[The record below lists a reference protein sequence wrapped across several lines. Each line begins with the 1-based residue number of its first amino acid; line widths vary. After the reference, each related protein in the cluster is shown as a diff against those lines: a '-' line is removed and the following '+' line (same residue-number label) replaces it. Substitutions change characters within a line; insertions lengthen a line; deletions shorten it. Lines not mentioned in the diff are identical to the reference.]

1 MWVGGIVLKAP
12 SGTPVSSAQ
21 SRRPTQPPP
30 PPLSPPR
37 PLLLAV
43 ILAAAAAGLVAAQPQ
58 QPNLPELIQASNLNI
73 LGRVLFANGLIPTLS
88 G

>member
-1 MWVGGIVLKAP
+1 LTSSSP
-12 SGTPVSSAQ
+12 SSA
-21 SRRPTQPPP
+21 S
-30 PPLSPPR
+30 
-37 PLLLAV
+37 LLLLFAV

-73 LGRVLFANGLIPTLS
+73 LGRVLFTNGLIPTLS